1 MGGLGFNHSIVAID
15 ADGTR
20 VVELRRSVFEKPKAV
35 QCRPDVSPDGRQIA
49 WGIETGP
56 DLAEWVEI
64 GDIDLAASEP
74 RVTHRRYVVGVPF
87 PLQTY
92 HVDWSPDGRY
102 IAYSEGGRG
111 TRMEPAGFTVGMKA
125 AGWDIWVVKPAEP
138 DVVVRLTFD
147 GLSNK
152 EPDWV
157 AAE

>member
-1 MGGLGFNHSIVAID
+1 
-15 ADGTR
+15 
-20 VVELRRSVFEKPKAV
+20 
-35 QCRPDVSPDGRQIA
+35 VSPDGKRIA
-49 WGIETGP
+49 WGIETGLER
-56 DLAEWVEI
+56 DEWVEI
-64 GDIDLAASEP
+64 GDLDWTGAAP
-74 RVTHRRYVVGVPF
+74 KVVNRRYVVGVPF

-111 TRMEPAGFTVGMKA
+111 TKMAPAGFVVGTKA
-125 AGWDIWVVKPAEP
+125 PGWDVWVVKPSEP

-157 AAE
+157 APE